1 LLATD
6 EKRIRDICSTYIQLI
21 SPLIIQNEILANTFP
36 TEVLNEIRAVFTH
49 FAKYTLSDD
58 PSIKEKNLTKA
69 EGHIKRSILD
79 CYKYVCMTYEDVYID
94 FCKSYKNIDLSF
106 VDNGEFLPKLLETRK
121 KAFDLLLKARKLD
134 LAIDSDDEAT
144 TDEVYEKYG
153 KAYQAYSEV
162 YTLITDSYT
171 KLENLKR
178 KVVTKINKDKIFG
191 IAGLAVGILGI
202 IIGIILKFF

>member
-1 LLATD
+1 MATD
-6 EKRIRDICSTYIQLI
+6 DKRIRDICSNYILVI
-21 SPLIIQNEILANTFP
+21 SPLVLQYEVLVNTFP

-58 PSIKEKNLTKA
+58 PTIKAKNLTKA

-79 CYKYVCMTYEDVYID
+79 CYKYLCMTYEDVYTD
-94 FCKSYKNIDLSF
+94 FGKSYENIDLSF
-106 VDNGEFLPKLLETRK
+106 VDNGEFLPKLLEARK
-121 KAFDLLLKARKLD
+121 KAFALLIEARKSD
-134 LAIDSDDEAT
+134 LTIDSDNEVKTDEA
-144 TDEVYEKYG
+144 YEKYG
-153 KAYQAYSEV
+153 KAFDAYSEV
-162 YTLITDSYT
+162 YSLITNSYT

-191 IAGLAVGILGI
+191 IAGLVVGILGI